1 MLSINPSLFGV
12 ENHFGSTIM
21 RFMGKKQWLPNNKYL
36 GKIRIII
43 YLVQERRRVNQI
55 DQIPMNAY
63 FQTEMDSTDNI

>member
-1 MLSINPSLFGV
+1 
-12 ENHFGSTIM
+12 M